1 MQKKR
6 RYNFRLSE
14 SLVAKAQ
21 EALGAPTLTET
32 VEQALR
38 LSIQNA
44 EAKTPQPTIH
54 AECSNDRVT
63 VVSDQDLSETEQ
75 RRIAENVFNFGP
87 PQYLT
92 LE

>member
-21 EALGAPTLTET
+21 EALGAPTATET
-32 VEQALR
+32 IEEGLR
-38 LSIQNA
+38 LVIQNA
-44 EAKTPQPTIH
+44 EAKKPQPTIH
-54 AECSNDRVT
+54 AECSADRVT
-63 VVSDQDLSETEQ
+63 VASDQDLSEDQQ
-75 RRIAENVFNFGP
+75 RRIAQDPFRYCDEEHLG
-87 PQYLT
+87 